1 MQVEKIPT
9 KGHNTGIDNT
19 ALVLIILILVLMI
32 LTDNAALVLMIL
44 SILYWY

>member
-19 ALVLIILILVLMI
+19 ELVLIILILVL
-32 LTDNAALVLMIL
+32 AVLMIL
-44 SILYWY
+44 TLLAHWMQVER